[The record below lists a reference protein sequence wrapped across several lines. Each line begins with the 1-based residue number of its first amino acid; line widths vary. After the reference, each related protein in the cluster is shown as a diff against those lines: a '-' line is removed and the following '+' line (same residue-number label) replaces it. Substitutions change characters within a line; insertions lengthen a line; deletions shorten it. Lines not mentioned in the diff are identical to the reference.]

1 MKKKRSKVG
10 ALHAGCVAFAIA
22 GCLAVTGMGISM
34 VNTLAGDSARE
45 VQAAEDRAQTLVVSL
60 QDEAERVAAE
70 LDRERDEELRQ
81 EISDVEDRVMDAL
94 DKHEKEANDRFSSL
108 EGEGED
114 DVVDGE
120 GNTGVSNIYS
130 PAMGEPGFNEP

>member
-10 ALHAGCVAFAIA
+10 ALHAGCVAFAMV

-34 VNTLAGDSARE
+34 VNTLANDSARE
-45 VQAAEDRAQTLVVSL
+45 VQAAEDRAKTLVVSL

-70 LDRERDEELRQ
+70 LDKERDEALRQ
-81 EISDVEDRVMDAL
+81 EIADVEDRVMDAL
-94 DKHEKEANDRFSSL
+94 DEHEKEADERFSSL
-108 EGEGED
+108 EGEDDVTDGED
-114 DVVDGE
+114 GSKVPNV
-120 GNTGVSNIYS
+120 YS